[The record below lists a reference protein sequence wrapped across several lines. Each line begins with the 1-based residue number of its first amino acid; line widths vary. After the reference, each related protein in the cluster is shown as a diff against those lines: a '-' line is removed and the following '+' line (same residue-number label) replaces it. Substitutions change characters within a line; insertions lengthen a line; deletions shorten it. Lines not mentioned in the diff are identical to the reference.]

1 MKLLSDSEVAI
12 VKTVA
17 DRFLNLR
24 ESTPRK
30 GLLLKLRSLETLDR
44 LVRWT
49 ILKSHDQKNY
59 LPLVMAFYYCG
70 DAQIS
75 SFAKQSVT
83 VVCHVLRNL
92 FENDQSEDTQFTPA
106 EIETH
111 AKKMYDAVVPEQIRL
126 GLYLGQELR
135 FFSQWGYNPQQTE
148 ITTHKISEHIVEINP
163 DDVWD
168 DSIKR
173 QIQWI
178 ETQSAG
184 MSLPS
189 TEALEIN
196 QEGAD
201 IAGPTLDSSVEAVE
215 KYSGW
220 EIINPLGNN
229 TGQGDVFLVRSPQR
243 VAGLADSAKAI
254 QRYTGA
260 ITLDQAPPFAAAIW
274 QSARADSVSELGALK
289 VFKMRGDGA
298 KAEQE
303 VLDRLKGEILV
314 LKQNRAGLLRLL
326 ASSEE
331 DKWIIT
337 EYQPNGTLEDHPVMF
352 QGKAA
357 LALKAFRPLVQA
369 VASLHSEEI
378 VHRDIKPANVF
389 VGNETGLI
397 LGDFGIV
404 YLPGQ
409 PERVTRTHERVG
421 PYDYMPLWA
430 DLGERLE
437 KVEANFDVYMLGK
450 LLWCMVAGKLKL
462 PREYHRNPGFDL
474 TQEFPDDPHMH
485 IINRILDKCVVE
497 QARHCLPNA
506 SELLLVVDAFLRL
519 IDRDGQLLDEKI
531 PRPCRVCGLGHYQ
544 LKLLV
549 QNTVVVGLRFWLVGG
564 SDITTLPVRVFVCDN
579 CKHIEFF
586 SQN

>member
-1 MKLLSDSEVAI
+1 MKPLSESEVAVVKI
-12 VKTVA
+12 VV

-30 GLLLKLRSLETLDR
+30 GLLLKVRSLETLDR

-59 LPLVMAFYYCG
+59 LPLALAFYYCG
-70 DAQIS
+70 DAQIL

-92 FENDQSEDTQFTPA
+92 FENQSEDTQFTPA

-111 AKKMYDAVVPEQIRL
+111 TKKMYDGVVPEQIDL

-135 FFSQWGYNPQQTE
+135 FFLQWGGNPQQTE
-148 ITTHKISEHIVEINP
+148 ITTLKISEHIIEINP

-178 ETQSAG
+178 ATQSTG

-189 TEALEIN
+189 TEELEIN

-201 IAGPTLDSSVEAVE
+201 VTGPILDSPIEAVE
-215 KYSGW
+215 KYGGW

-254 QRYTGA
+254 QRYSGG
-260 ITLDQAPPFAAAIW
+260 ISLDKAQSFAAAIW

-298 KAEQE
+298 NAEQE

-326 ASSEE
+326 ATSEE

-337 EYQPNGTLEDHPVMF
+337 DYQPNGTLEDHPVMF
-352 QGKAA
+352 QGKAV

-437 KVEANFDVYMLGK
+437 KVEPNFDVYMLGK

-462 PREYHRNPGFDL
+462 PREYHRNPAFDL
-474 TQEFPDDPHMH
+474 TQMFPDDPHMH

-497 QARHCLPNA
+497 QAKDCLPNA
-506 SELLLVVDAFLRL
+506 SELLLVVDSLLRV

-531 PRPCRVCGLGHYQ
+531 SKPCRVCGMGHYHAKILGH
-544 LKLLV
+544 
-549 QNTVVVGLRFWLVGG
+549 NTSVVGLRFWLGG
-564 SDITTLPVRVFVCDN
+564 SDVTTMPVRVFACDN

-586 SQN
+586 SQT